1 MTDKREFEAI
11 FRRYYGSM
19 YRLAC
24 RMLGSEAEGKDAVSD
39 VFAQLLDRQVSLHA
53 DTLQSFLL
61 TSVRNH
67 CINLL
72 ARRQRE
78 QQHATAV
85 VAELNATQTATD
97 NELTDL
103 LHDYIERQLP
113 PLSQQVLRLRYQ
125 QELKY
130 REIAE
135 ALSVSEVTV
144 YNHLSQ
150 SLKLIKE
157 HFKSLGYDI

>member
-1 MTDKREFEAI
+1 M
-11 FRRYYGSM
+11 
-19 YRLAC
+19 
-24 RMLGSEAEGKDAVSD
+24 
-39 VFAQLLDRQVSLHA
+39 
-53 DTLQSFLL
+53 
-61 TSVRNH
+61 
-67 CINLL
+67 
-72 ARRQRE
+72 
-78 QQHATAV
+78 
-85 VAELNATQTATD
+85 
-97 NELTDL
+97 
-103 LHDYIERQLP
+103 
-113 PLSQQVLRLRYQ
+113 LRLRYQ